1 MMTNEERQLGRAKN
15 AVLTFL
21 ENKLIVPKIYL
32 DADWDGR
39 HVDVLA
45 IERDGAG
52 DVHAVLLFANH
63 SSGEAENVVDYLTK
77 AIPPLIDRLL
87 QIPAQYKYIAS
98 VDVVPNGGD
107 ALPGLP
113 HAIVEQSFSPD
124 GVGKMGFLAIEFL
137 PGQEPEAR
145 IVFRAERFRAK
156 IAKLADEY
164 VQQHEAD
171 WEIRA

>member
-32 DADWDGR
+32 DADWGGR

-52 DVHAVLLFANH
+52 DVYAVLLFANH
-63 SSGEAENVVDYLTK
+63 FAGDAENLIDHLTK
-77 AIPPLIDRLL
+77 AIPPLMDRLFEL
-87 QIPAQYKYIAS
+87 PAQYKYIAS
-98 VDVVPNGGD
+98 VDVTPSGGD

-113 HAIVEQSFSPD
+113 HSIVEKSFSPD
-124 GVGKMGFLAIEFL
+124 GVGKIGFL
-137 PGQEPEAR
+137 
-145 IVFRAERFRAK
+145 
-156 IAKLADEY
+156 
-164 VQQHEAD
+164 
-171 WEIRA
+171 